1 VKVLVFIDHDI
12 ICRHFVTSG
21 VLAPLVENA
30 ETTFVFPGDGGRRV
44 TVDPATLPLGAP
56 WLRMPIDLTRQQV
69 WRWRLYADQLKLR
82 HGGHEAAL
90 RAFRWRSIG
99 WKAGLLLTLAGLPGL
114 ERIFM
119 RWTAAKLAARPNRAL
134 ADLLDRERPDVVI
147 HPSVLEGFFINDVI
161 DECARREIPSVVVMN
176 SWDNPSTKRAVVGH
190 PDWLIVWGPH
200 TRDHAIRFIGVRPER
215 TIAFGAAQF
224 DVFREPP
231 RQDRATLCRQYG
243 FDPAH
248 PVLLYAGANTQTDE
262 FATMQAL
269 DLAITR
275 GALPRFNV
283 IYRPHPWGG
292 AGASGERFLGHRF
305 DNVRIDETM
314 RDLLEQVARGNKAAI
329 TLPDYRDAHD
339 LLSSVDMVVS
349 PLSTIVVEA
358 TLHAKP
364 VICFFPEKRDFG
376 TQNINAVPL
385 YHFEEFFALPDVV
398 VARTNDSLYA
408 ALRDFA
414 VPGEIAARGARLK
427 KAAARFVATFD
438 RPWGERFV
446 SFIETAVKAGHA
458 RRRAGVRG

>member
-248 PVLLYAGANTQTDE
+248 PVLLYAGANTQTD
-262 FATMQAL
+262 A
-269 DLAITR
+269 R
-275 GALPRFNV
+275 
-283 IYRPHPWGG
+283 
-292 AGASGERFLGHRF
+292 SG
-305 DNVRIDETM
+305 D
-314 RDLLEQVARGNKAAI
+314 
-329 TLPDYRDAHD
+329 
-339 LLSSVDMVVS
+339 
-349 PLSTIVVEA
+349 
-358 TLHAKP
+358 
-364 VICFFPEKRDFG
+364 
-376 TQNINAVPL
+376 
-385 YHFEEFFALPDVV
+385 
-398 VARTNDSLYA
+398 
-408 ALRDFA
+408 
-414 VPGEIAARGARLK
+414 
-427 KAAARFVATFD
+427 
-438 RPWGERFV
+438 
-446 SFIETAVKAGHA
+446 HA
-458 RRRAGVRG
+458 RRVAALQRDLSPASLGRRRCIG